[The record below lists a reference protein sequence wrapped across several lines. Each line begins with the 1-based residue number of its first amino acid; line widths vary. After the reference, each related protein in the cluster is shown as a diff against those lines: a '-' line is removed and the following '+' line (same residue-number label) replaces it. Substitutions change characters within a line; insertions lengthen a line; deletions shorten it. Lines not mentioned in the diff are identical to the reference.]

1 MANTLVTTSRT
12 RRFAIENLE
21 NAGTEL
27 ADEQLQIATGGMIAL
42 TSYERGDCTFGQTH
56 NGSDTDFH
64 RVD

>member
-1 MANTLVTTSRT
+1 MANTLATTSRT
-12 RRFAIENLE
+12 RRFVIENLE

-56 NGSDTDFH
+56 QASDTDFH

>member
-1 MANTLVTTSRT
+1 MTNKLATTSQA

-27 ADEQLQIATGGMIAL
+27 SDEQLQLATGGMIPLA
-42 TSYERGDCTFGQTH
+42 SYEQGGCTFGQTH
-56 NGSDTDFH
+56 GQSDEDFH